1 MCSRRLRLNQT
12 TVEDIL
18 NLLRHFSQ
26 TIFSINDHFSAR
38 FFAILRRLFDSAP
51 IVRPALLKLCIDK
64 LAPFLQP
71 LPSTGNSVQ
80 TQEIP
85 LLQRL
90 EELCV
95 GGRFQQPFHH
105 LMATVALLLYP
116 SKNSLVVVK
125 EEPRGSELS
134 SLVNQLVELLINVE
148 PGEFHLD
155 KGTVFDGSTEGQTNL
170 CKRML
175 LTSLY
180 LTVVYVRIAG
190 IEKIR
195 LDGKVDPAVVV
206 LMIGQV
212 ATVLENVAVP
222 FEEKDDY

>member
-1 MCSRRLRLNQT
+1 
-12 TVEDIL
+12 
-18 NLLRHFSQ
+18 
-26 TIFSINDHFSAR
+26 
-38 FFAILRRLFDSAP
+38 
-51 IVRPALLKLCIDK
+51 
-64 LAPFLQP
+64 
-71 LPSTGNSVQ
+71 
-80 TQEIP
+80 
-85 LLQRL
+85 
-90 EELCV
+90 
-95 GGRFQQPFHH
+95 
-105 LMATVALLLYP
+105 MATVALLLYP

-155 KGTVFDGSTEGQTNL
+155 KGTVFDGSAEGQTNL